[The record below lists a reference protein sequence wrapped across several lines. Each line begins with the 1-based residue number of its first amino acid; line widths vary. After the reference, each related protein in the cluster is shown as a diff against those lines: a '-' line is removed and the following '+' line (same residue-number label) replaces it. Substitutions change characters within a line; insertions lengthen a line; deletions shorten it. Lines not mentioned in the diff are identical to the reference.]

1 LGTRLA
7 AKVWN
12 GLAISNACGHPNIK
26 AHDNKYR
33 FQYVMTQAR
42 WRGKIRSL
50 RRKSIAAGISFVPSA
65 AARRYNGGHAMSL
78 LNEIEPLKQS
88 ALAELKTAAD
98 LAALDHAKGAW
109 IGPHGKFTALMK
121 QLGSLPKEEK
131 PAAGKRINAA
141 KAELEAALAA
151 RREELELK
159 AALPK
164 EPTDF
169 TMPGRRR
176 ALGRLH
182 PLTQIS
188 EDIVRAF
195 RKIGFAVADGPEVE
209 DDWHCFDALNTPA
222 DHPARD
228 THDTFY
234 LVGQASSLP
243 PGLPAPDSSR
253 AGSPPAAGRMPA
265 PLLLR
270 THTSSVQIRVM
281 KSQPPPIRIIA
292 PGRVYRRDNADATH
306 NPTFHQIEGL
316 YVDKGVTVGDLKGTV
331 EFVFKELMGPDVKLR
346 FRPHYF
352 SYTEPSLEIDFTNSL
367 VKKLGKDWL
376 EIAGCGMV
384 HPQVFENVGYDPE
397 VWTGW
402 AFGFGIERIAMIR
415 YGIDDIRLFY
425 ENDVRFLGQ
434 F

>member
-1 LGTRLA
+1 
-7 AKVWN
+7 
-12 GLAISNACGHPNIK
+12 
-26 AHDNKYR
+26 
-33 FQYVMTQAR
+33 
-42 WRGKIRSL
+42 
-50 RRKSIAAGISFVPSA
+50 
-65 AARRYNGGHAMSL
+65 MSL
-78 LNEIEPLKQS
+78 LNDIEPLKQT
-88 ALAELKTAAD
+88 ALAELKAAPD

-131 PAAGKRINAA
+131 PVAGKLINAA
-141 KAELEAALAA
+141 KIELEAALAA
-151 RREELELK
+151 RREELEL
-159 AALPK
+159 AAARPK

-169 TMPGRRR
+169 TLPGRRR

-182 PLTQIS
+182 PLTQVT

-195 RKIGFAVADGPEVE
+195 RKIGFAVADGPEIE
-209 DDWHCFDALNTPA
+209 DEYHCFDALNTPA

-228 THDTFY
+228 MQDTFF
-234 LVGQASSLP
+234 LMGRASSPEGKLTP
-243 PGLPAPDSSR
+243 TGPASGASV
-253 AGSPPAAGRMPA
+253 GETPAS
-265 PLLLR
+265 LLLR

-281 KSQPPPIRIIA
+281 QSQPPPVRIIV

-331 EFVFKELMGPDVKLR
+331 EFVFKELMGSDVKIR

-352 SYTEPSLEIDFTNSL
+352 SYTEPSYEIDFTNAL
-367 VKKLGKDWL
+367 VKKMGKDWL

-384 HPQVFENVGYDPE
+384 HPQVFETVGYDPE

-402 AFGFGIERIAMIR
+402 AFGFGIERIAMLR
-415 YGIDDIRLFY
+415 YGINDIRLFY
-425 ENDVRFLGQ
+425 ENDVRFLKQ